1 MKKEKNA
8 LHFQGRTASKPGIVS
23 IVAGVLAWLVFI
35 ALAVYSASLSG
46 AAESIV
52 GVIGMFDMLFALVG
66 VSFAAHGF
74 KERDVFY
81 GLPIAGLSL
90 NAVLFLV
97 YFVLY
102 LTGMAI

>member
-46 AAESIV
+46 RHCRSYW
-52 GVIGMFDMLFALVG
+52 
-66 VSFAAHGF
+66 
-74 KERDVFY
+74 DV
-81 GLPIAGLSL
+81 
-90 NAVLFLV
+90 
-97 YFVLY
+97 
-102 LTGMAI
+102 